1 MYTVVVID
9 GRANGLPI
17 PDSLV
22 FLTDCSGQYQSLQA
36 KSRMARFVSIV
47 PGFSPLPEQTADCLG
62 KSSLRASGGLPD
74 LDHSKAAVL
83 NSLPPASDT

>member
-17 PDSLV
+17 LDSPVL
-22 FLTDCSGQYQSLQA
+22 LTDCSGQCQSPRE
-36 KSRMARFVSIV
+36 KSRMATFVSIV

-62 KSSLRASGGLPD
+62 KSSLRASRSAEANGAGGIQER
-74 LDHSKAAVL
+74 SRRL
-83 NSLPPASDT
+83 N